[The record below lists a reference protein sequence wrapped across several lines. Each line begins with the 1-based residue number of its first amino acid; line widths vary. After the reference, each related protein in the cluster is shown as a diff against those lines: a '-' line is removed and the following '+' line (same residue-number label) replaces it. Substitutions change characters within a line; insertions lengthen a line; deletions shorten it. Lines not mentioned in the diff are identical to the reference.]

1 MEPTPDHPLATG
13 PRTQARAAQ
22 RSERYN
28 PAMSPAKT
36 RVPAIEGWFT
46 LDEQR
51 PALLG
56 SRCTTCG
63 NFAFPQETYFC
74 RNPLCAGT
82 SFDQVELSRTG
93 TVWSFTDACYQ
104 PPKPYE
110 AADPYVPFAIAAVE
124 LAAEQMV
131 VMGQVVPG
139 VGVGDLRVGAEVELV
154 LDTLYEDDDHQYVVW
169 KWRPVGASGGGGGAG
184 GAGAGARAGAGASG
198 AGAGSAGA

>member
-1 MEPTPDHPLATG
+1 
-13 PRTQARAAQ
+13 
-22 RSERYN
+22 
-28 PAMSPAKT
+28 MSQAKT

-46 LDEQR
+46 LDEQT

-63 NFAFPQETYFC
+63 NFAFPKETYFC
-74 RNPLCAGT
+74 RNPLCEGS
-82 SFDQVELSRTG
+82 SFDEVELSRTG

-131 VMGQVVPG
+131 VMGQIVPG
-139 VGVGDLRVGAEVELV
+139 VGVGDLTVGTEVELM
-154 LDTLYEDDDHQYVVW
+154 LDTLYEDDDHEYVVW
-169 KWRPVGASGGGGGAG
+169 KWRPVGA
-184 GAGAGARAGAGASG
+184 AGAE
-198 AGAGSAGA
+198 GSAGAAGSEGSEGGRAGA